1 MQHTISIRIK
11 GKVQGV
17 YYRQSTKEKALELN
31 IAGYVKNMNDGD
43 VFVIATGN
51 EEDLNELVE
60 WCKKGPARALV
71 TKVIVT
77 SEPIQEFTTFSVQ
90 RNS

>member
-31 IAGYVKNMNDGD
+31 ITGYVKNMNDDD

-51 EEDLNELVE
+51 DEDLKKLAE
-60 WCKKGPARALV
+60 WCKKGPARAFV

-77 SEPIQEFTTFSVQ
+77 SEPVQEFTTFSIQ